1 MSVDSTYAIVVMIQQ
16 VVYNTEIVFFDL
28 DKKHNKQKNERNINI
43 KKNIK

>member
-16 VVYNTEIVFFDL
+16 VYNTEIVFFDL